1 MTLKDNDGSVQIG
14 RDWIR
19 KIIHEWLLQ
28 FLILDVDG
36 TMMVLKG
43 NKAIFKGD
51 STSLKKKIGMME
63 KISSFADHRILSE
76 RIDSLEKK
84 HEDIKEDEDVIDRI
98 MDLEDF
104 RDEFEEYPA
113 PTTSVDNLVD
123 IQYEKFK
130 EDATATTTEDEIEK

>member
-1 MTLKDNDGSVQIG
+1 MS
-14 RDWIR
+14 
-19 KIIHEWLLQ
+19 KIILRWLLT
-28 FLILDVDG
+28 FVFILDVDG
-36 TMMVLKG
+36 TVMILEG

-51 STSLKKKIGMME
+51 STSLKEKIGIME
-63 KISSFADHRILSE
+63 KISSFADHRILSK
-76 RIDSLEKK
+76 RIDSLERK
-84 HEDIKEDEDVIDRI
+84 HEELDEDIKEDEDVIDRI

>member
-1 MTLKDNDGSVQIG
+1 M
-14 RDWIR
+14 
-19 KIIHEWLLQ
+19 
-28 FLILDVDG
+28 ILE
-36 TMMVLKG
+36 G

-51 STSLKKKIGMME
+51 STSLKEKIGIME
-63 KISSFADHRILSE
+63 KISSLADHRILSE
-76 RIDSLEKK
+76 RIDSLERK
-84 HEDIKEDEDVIDRI
+84 HEELDEDIKEDEDVIDRI

-130 EDATATTTEDEIEK
+130 EDTTATTTEDEIEK